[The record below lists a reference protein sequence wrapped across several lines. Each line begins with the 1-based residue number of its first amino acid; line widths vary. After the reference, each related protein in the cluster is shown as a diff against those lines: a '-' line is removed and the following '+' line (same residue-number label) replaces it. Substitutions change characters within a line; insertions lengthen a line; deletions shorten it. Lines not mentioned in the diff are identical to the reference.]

1 MYVVA
6 VLFNYPWERVQSSLY
21 VGMDGA
27 NAASWLCLLASLID
41 GLVIFAAGCI
51 IFRRRDWFKNPGISG
66 YVLMVVT
73 GFMISIGVEWTT
85 LYLGQWGS
93 TRRNAAP
100 AWIRCWAC
108 AYCSDALSSTSD
120 LPHRRLLE
128 PLVGLGSWSQKLA
141 RLLNGERS
149 RKQVSI
155 LDHFCPLHL
164 QQAEIRPS

>member
-85 LYLGQWGS
+85 LYLGQWWEYTAQCRSCLDSVLG
-93 TRRNAAP
+93 
-100 AWIRCWAC
+100 
-108 AYCSDALSSTSD
+108 L
-120 LPHRRLLE
+120 RLL
-128 PLVGLGSWSQKLA
+128 LRCS
-141 RLLNGERS
+141 
-149 RKQVSI
+149 
-155 LDHFCPLHL
+155 FFHL
-164 QQAEIRPS
+164 